1 MMVLKTEDGSKDN
14 ISVKSRKSLYRPRSR
29 EPTDL
34 AVAQDAAEAQE
45 DQGKLCFVCGLE
57 FEDHALDFNI
67 DLFHYH
73 NLLHECFM
81 DRSMSRSPSANH
93 TPKAVLAAAPG
104 LSSGGHSEREANLF
118 SQLRVNLLQK
128 QQFQQRE
135 DAEDEP
141 SPEFINRTGNHDSQY
156 RK

>member
-14 ISVKSRKSLYRPRSR
+14 FSPKSRRSLYRPRSR
-29 EPTDL
+29 EATDVV
-34 AVAQDAAEAQE
+34 AAQDGAEAQE
-45 DQGKLCFVCGLE
+45 DQAKLCFVCGLE

-81 DRSMSRSPSANH
+81 DRSMSRSPSATH
-93 TPKAVLAAAPG
+93 TPKAVRAAAPR
-104 LSSGGHSEREANLF
+104 LSSGGQTEREVNLF

-128 QQFQQRE
+128 QQL
-135 DAEDEP
+135 
-141 SPEFINRTGNHDSQY
+141 
-156 RK
+156 